1 MKLQNA
7 FDTMSDII
15 TDNVSATVCNRLIGP
30 YGHWFTA
37 DATSMTVGYSGVT
50 QWKVIKEVRSDL
62 SSQVYLNGITEEDF
76 LNCADEF
83 AAEFN
88 R

>member
-7 FDTMSDII
+7 FDALADII
-15 TDNVSATVCNRLIGP
+15 TDHISATEDNCLIGP

-50 QWKVIKEVRSDL
+50 QWKAIKEVRSDL
-62 SSQVYLNGITEEDF
+62 SSRVYLNGITEEDF
-76 LNCADEF
+76 LNCAEAFETEF
-83 AAEFN
+83 
-88 R
+88 RH

>member
-1 MKLQNA
+1 MTLQNA
-7 FDTMSDII
+7 FDTLADII
-15 TDNVSATVCNRLIGP
+15 IDHNGATEGNRLIGP

-37 DATSMTVGYSGVT
+37 DATSMTVGYTGVT
-50 QWKVIKEVRSDL
+50 QWKAIKEVRSDL

-76 LNCADEF
+76 LNCAEAF

>member
-7 FDTMSDII
+7 FDALADII
-15 TDNVSATVCNRLIGP
+15 ADNVSSVDKNRLVGP

-50 QWKVIKEVRSDL
+50 QWKAIKEVRSDL
-62 SSQVYLNGITEEDF
+62 SSRVYLNGISEEDF
-76 LNCADEF
+76 LNCAEAF
-83 AAEFN
+83 AAEFS

>member
-7 FDTMSDII
+7 FDTMADII
-15 TDNVSATVCNRLIGP
+15 TDNVCAIEGNRLVGP

-37 DATSMTVGYSGVT
+37 DATSMTVGYSGET
-50 QWKVIKEVRSDL
+50 QWKAIKVVRSDL
-62 SSQVYLNGITEEDF
+62 SSRVYLNGISEEDF
-76 LNCADEF
+76 LNCVEAF

>member
-7 FDTMSDII
+7 FDTLADII
-15 TDNVSATVCNRLIGP
+15 TDNIVATVGNRLIGP
-30 YGHWFTA
+30 YEHWFTA
-37 DATSMTVGYSGVT
+37 DATSMTIGYSGVT
-50 QWKVIKEVRSDL
+50 KWKAIKDVRSDL
-62 SSQVYLNGITEEDF
+62 SSRVYLNGISEEDF
-76 LNCADEF
+76 LNCAEAF

>member
-7 FDTMSDII
+7 FDTMADII
-15 TDNVSATVCNRLIGP
+15 TDNIGTVDENRLIGP

-37 DATSMTVGYSGVT
+37 DATSMMVGYSGVT
-50 QWKVIKEVRSDL
+50 QWKAIKEVRRDL
-62 SSQVYLNGITEEDF
+62 SSRVYLNGISEEDF
-76 LNCADEF
+76 LNCADAF

>member
-7 FDTMSDII
+7 FDTLADII
-15 TDNVSATVCNRLIGP
+15 TDHNGTTEGNRLNGP

-50 QWKVIKEVRSDL
+50 QWKAIKEVRSDL
-62 SSQVYLNGITEEDF
+62 SSRVYLNGISEEDF
-76 LNCADEF
+76 LNCADAF

>member
-7 FDTMSDII
+7 FDTLADII
-15 TDNVSATVCNRLIGP
+15 TDNIGASEGNRLIGP

-37 DATSMTVGYSGVT
+37 DTTSMTVGYSGVT
-50 QWKVIKEVRSDL
+50 KWKAIKEVRSDL
-62 SSQVYLNGITEEDF
+62 SSRVYLNGITEEDF
-76 LNCADEF
+76 LNCAAAF

>member
-7 FDTMSDII
+7 FDTLADII
-15 TDNVSATVCNRLIGP
+15 TDNIGATEGNRLIGP

-50 QWKVIKEVRSDL
+50 QWKAIKEVCSDL
-62 SSQVYLNGITEEDF
+62 SSRVYLNGITEEDF
-76 LNCADEF
+76 LNCADAF

>member
-7 FDTMSDII
+7 FDTLANII
-15 TDNVSATVCNRLIGP
+15 TDHVGATEGNRLIGP
-30 YGHWFTA
+30 HDHWFTA

-50 QWKVIKEVRSDL
+50 QWKAIKEVRSDL
-62 SSQVYLNGITEEDF
+62 SSRVYLNGITEEDF
-76 LNCADEF
+76 LNCA
-83 AAEFN
+83 AAFTVEFN

>member
-7 FDTMSDII
+7 FDNLADII
-15 TDNVSATVCNRLIGP
+15 TNNISAVDEKRLIGP

-37 DATSMTVGYSGVT
+37 DATSMTVGYSGAT
-50 QWKVIKEVRSDL
+50 QWKAIKEVRSDL
-62 SSQVYLNGITEEDF
+62 SSRVYLNGITEDDF
-76 LNCADEF
+76 VNCADAF
-83 AAEFN
+83 AAAFN

>member
-7 FDTMSDII
+7 LDALADII
-15 TDNVSATVCNRLIGP
+15 TDNIGTTEGNRLIGP
-30 YGHWFTA
+30 YSHWFTA
-37 DATSMTVGYSGVT
+37 DATSLTVGYSGVT
-50 QWKVIKEVRSDL
+50 LWKAIKEVRSDL
-62 SSQVYLNGITEEDF
+62 SSRVYLNGITEDNF
-76 LNCADEF
+76 LNCADAF

>member
-1 MKLQNA
+1 MKLQTA
-7 FDTMSDII
+7 FDTLADII
-15 TDNVSATVCNRLIGP
+15 TDNISTIDENRLIGP

-62 SSQVYLNGITEEDF
+62 SSRVYLNGITEEDF
-76 LNCADEF
+76 LNCADAF

>member
-7 FDTMSDII
+7 FDTLADII
-15 TDNVSATVCNRLIGP
+15 TDNICVTEGKRRIGP

-37 DATSMTVGYSGVT
+37 DATSMAVGYSGVT
-50 QWKVIKEVRSDL
+50 QWKAIKEVRSDL
-62 SSQVYLNGITEEDF
+62 SSRVYLNGISEEDF
-76 LNCADEF
+76 LNCAEAF

>member
-7 FDTMSDII
+7 FDTMADII
-15 TDNVSATVCNRLIGP
+15 TDNVGATDDNRLIGP
-30 YGHWFTA
+30 HGHWFTA

-62 SSQVYLNGITEEDF
+62 SSHVYLNGITEEDF
-76 LNCADEF
+76 LNCAEAF
-83 AAEFN
+83 ASEFN

>member
-7 FDTMSDII
+7 FDTLADVI
-15 TDNVSATVCNRLIGP
+15 TDHICATEGIRLIGP

-50 QWKVIKEVRSDL
+50 QWKAIKEVRSDL
-62 SSQVYLNGITEEDF
+62 SSQVYLNGISEEDF
-76 LNCADEF
+76 LNCAEAF

>member
-7 FDTMSDII
+7 FDALADII
-15 TDNVSATVCNRLIGP
+15 TNDISSVDENRLIGP

-50 QWKVIKEVRSDL
+50 RWKAIKEVRSDL

-76 LNCADEF
+76 LNCAGAF

>member
-7 FDTMSDII
+7 FDMLADII
-15 TDNVSATVCNRLIGP
+15 TDNVSATEDNRLIGP
-30 YGHWFTA
+30 FGHWFTA

-50 QWKVIKEVRSDL
+50 QWKAIKEVRSDL
-62 SSQVYLNGITEEDF
+62 SSRVYLNGITEEDF
-76 LNCADEF
+76 QNCATAF

>member
-7 FDTMSDII
+7 FDALADII
-15 TDNVSATVCNRLIGP
+15 ADHTSTIDENRLIGP

-50 QWKVIKEVRSDL
+50 QWKAIKEVCSDL
-62 SSQVYLNGITEEDF
+62 SSRVYLNGIAEEDF
-76 LNCADEF
+76 LNCADAF

>member
-7 FDTMSDII
+7 FDTLADII
-15 TDNVSATVCNRLIGP
+15 TDNIGATEGNRLIGP

-37 DATSMTVGYSGVT
+37 DATSMAVGYSGVT
-50 QWKVIKEVRSDL
+50 QWKAIKEVHSDL
-62 SSQVYLNGITEEDF
+62 SSHIYLNGISEEDF
-76 LNCADEF
+76 LNSADAF

>member
-7 FDTMSDII
+7 FDTLADII
-15 TDNVSATVCNRLIGP
+15 TDNIGATEDNRLIGP

-37 DATSMTVGYSGVT
+37 DETSMTVGYSGIA
-50 QWKVIKEVRSDL
+50 QWKAIKEVRSDL
-62 SSQVYLNGITEEDF
+62 SSRVYLNGISEEDF
-76 LNCADEF
+76 LNCADAF
-83 AAEFN
+83 VAEFN

>member
-7 FDTMSDII
+7 FDTLADII
-15 TDNVSATVCNRLIGP
+15 TDNIGVTEGNRLIGP

-37 DATSMTVGYSGVT
+37 DATSMTVGYSGIT
-50 QWKVIKEVRSDL
+50 QWKAIKEVCSDL
-62 SSQVYLNGITEEDF
+62 SSRVYLNGISEEDF
-76 LNCADEF
+76 LNCAEAF
-83 AAEFN
+83 VAEFN

>member
-7 FDTMSDII
+7 FDALADII
-15 TDNVSATVCNRLIGP
+15 TNNIGAVQDDRLIGP

-37 DATSMTVGYSGVT
+37 DATSMAVGYSGVT
-50 QWKVIKEVRSDL
+50 QWKAIKEVYSDL
-62 SSQVYLNGITEEDF
+62 SSRVYLNGITEEDF
-76 LNCADEF
+76 LNCAEAF
-83 AAEFN
+83 AVEFN

>member
-7 FDTMSDII
+7 FDTLADII
-15 TDNVSATVCNRLIGP
+15 TDNIGAVDENRLIGP

-37 DATSMTVGYSGVT
+37 DATSTTVGYSGVT

-62 SSQVYLNGITEEDF
+62 SSRVYLNGITEEDF
-76 LNCADEF
+76 LDCAEAF

>member
-1 MKLQNA
+1 MKLQTA
-7 FDTMSDII
+7 FDTLADII
-15 TDNVSATVCNRLIGP
+15 TDHIGATEGKRLIGP

-50 QWKVIKEVRSDL
+50 QWKAIKEVRSDL
-62 SSQVYLNGITEEDF
+62 SSRVYLNGISEEDF
-76 LNCADEF
+76 LNCADAF
-83 AAEFN
+83 ATEFN

>member
-1 MKLQNA
+1 MKLQTA
-7 FDTMSDII
+7 FDALADII
-15 TDNVSATVCNRLIGP
+15 TDNVGVAEGNRLIGP

-37 DATSMTVGYSGVT
+37 DATSMAVGYSGVT
-50 QWKVIKEVRSDL
+50 RWKAIKEVRSDL
-62 SSQVYLNGITEEDF
+62 SSRVYLNGISEEDF
-76 LNCADEF
+76 LNCADAF